1 MQTKTDLDAVR
12 TRNLGYGLNVI
23 KNVTKQQQKNTKKKT
38 SNKISSMLINDEY
51 TVMQ

>member
-23 KNVTKQQQKNTKKKT
+23 KNVTKQQQKNTKKT